1 MSRPAFERSERYIIA
16 LDVGT
21 SAIHCLLTNSLGR
34 PLTTASV
41 PMRYFTPDGCSYVAR
56 EFNPDVV
63 LDALG
68 RLVGTVLNSAKVNS
82 EDVSA
87 IGITS
92 QRQGV
97 VFLDNREREIYCGPN
112 IDLRA
117 IFEGAKIDEELGR
130 EIYATTGHFPSMLLA
145 PARLRWFHENSPTIY
160 DSTHKILTIAGWIAY
175 RLTGVI
181 MSEPSLE
188 AEAGLLDVT
197 TMERCPSLM
206 GKLGVDLSILPDLL
220 LGSASFGTL
229 SQIVASDWGLKPDI
243 PVAVAGPDTQCGL
256 LGMGLVEEGQVG
268 AVMGWSGALQAITS
282 IPRLDEAMRT
292 WVGCYPFGY
301 GHSRSQ
307 DATWVAE
314 SNLGD
319 TGNAYRWLKDTI
331 LGSDA
336 SFEEAERLAQE
347 AGGTSEGVTAFLGPG
362 PVSSLKAGLKMG
374 GLFFPTPLSFQEAT
388 RGQLF
393 RAALENIV
401 YSIKANLSTLEEVT
415 GHDTQV
421 LYLGGGMSGSR
432 TITTMLA
439 NTLGFP
445 VRRST
450 TPQISARGTALA
462 AAVSTNSSPT
472 LKEMAEVAAD
482 DCEEIEPGT
491 ASEIAQYQEYYQQW
505 LHLYK
510 RLEWE

>member
-1 MSRPAFERSERYIIA
+1 MSRPALERSEGYVIA

-21 SAIHCLLTNSLGR
+21 STIHCLLTDSLGR
-34 PLTTASV
+34 PLTSASA
-41 PMRYFTPDGCSYVAR
+41 PMRYFTSDGCSYIAR

-63 LDALG
+63 VDALG
-68 RLVGTVLNSAKVNS
+68 QLVGTVLNNEKINAG
-82 EDVSA
+82 DVSA

-97 VFLDNREREIYCGPN
+97 VFMDDRGNEIYCGPN

-117 IFEGAKIDEELGR
+117 IFEGAKIDEELGG

-145 PARLRWFHENSPTIY
+145 PARLRWFHENSPKIY
-160 DSTHKILTIAGWIAY
+160 DSTHKILTIAGWVAY
-175 RLTGVI
+175 RLTGVM

-188 AEAGLLDVT
+188 AEVGLLDIT
-197 TMERCPSLM
+197 TGERCPLLM
-206 GKLGVDLSILPDLL
+206 DKLGVDLSILPH
-220 LGSASFGTL
+220 L
-229 SQIVASDWGLKPDI
+229 SRESESSGILSRAVASDWGLKPGI

-256 LGMGLVEEGQVG
+256 LGMGLMEEGQAG
-268 AVMGWSGALQAITS
+268 AVMGWSGALQAITAT
-282 IPRLDEAMRT
+282 PRLDEAMRT
-292 WVGCYPFGY
+292 WVGCYPFGC
-301 GHSRSQ
+301 GHSRSR
-307 DATWVAE
+307 DALWVSE

-319 TGNAYRWLKDTI
+319 TGNAYGWLKNTI
-331 LGSDA
+331 LGSNA
-336 SFEEAERLAQE
+336 SFEEAEHLAQE
-347 AGGTSEGVTAFLGPG
+347 ARGASEGVTAFLGPG

-374 GLFFPTPLSFQEAT
+374 GLFFPIPLSFQETT

-393 RAALENIV
+393 RAALENV
-401 YSIKANLSTLEEVT
+401 AYSIKANLSTLGEVT
-415 GHDTQV
+415 GHDSQV

-432 TITTMLA
+432 TLTTMLA

-450 TPQISARGTALA
+450 TPRISARGTALA
-462 AAVSTNSSPT
+462 AVASTGSSIT
-472 LKEMAEVAAD
+472 LKQMAEMAAD